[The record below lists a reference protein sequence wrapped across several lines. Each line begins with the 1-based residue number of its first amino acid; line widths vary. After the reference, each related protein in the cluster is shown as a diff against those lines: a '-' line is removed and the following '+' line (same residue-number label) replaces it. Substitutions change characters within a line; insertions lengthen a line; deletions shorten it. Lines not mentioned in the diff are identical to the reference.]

1 MKCTTCTNTDFKS
14 IHGRVFCANCGVR
27 AAQRLS
33 SFSPTQA
40 SNQQPDKIGATQVLD
55 LSASKP
61 PEAPKPTTNNS
72 QLLDLTKP
80 TTPTNTTA
88 ATRSQTHAK
97 SLHQKPRIN
106 ETKQDTPS
114 RTTSQQQQET
124 PLPPLEVPSP
134 PQPPVESMQQENTP
148 EPTYMQPHQTYTL
161 KEKELEDAL
170 ADTED
175 DQPIPTHRP
184 ITKEKKR
191 RSFGLGNLFASRV
204 MRTATVALSMVLLT
218 GYVTYLNYPSLTLRV
233 AANRANIEAAMP
245 GYVPN
250 GYSFSGPIAHSP
262 GQLVITFQDDEG
274 NISLSQSETR
284 WDSQSLLENKIRLS
298 ASTYDTYRENGLTIY
313 TYDGRYAA
321 WINSGILYE
330 IESENEINPEE
341 IVRMASS
348 L

>member
-1 MKCTTCTNTDFKS
+1 MKCTTCTNTDFKT
-14 IHGRVFCANCGVR
+14 IHGRVFCANCGIR

-33 SFSPTQA
+33 DFSATQTT
-40 SNQQPDKIGATQVLD
+40 NQQPDKVGAPQVLD
-55 LSASKP
+55 LSASIP
-61 PEAPKPTTNNS
+61 TETPKPSTTNP

-80 TTPTNTTA
+80 TAPIDPTIAN
-88 ATRSQTHAK
+88 RSRTHAQ

-106 ETKQDTPS
+106 EAGRDAPPLNA
-114 RTTSQQQQET
+114 
-124 PLPPLEVPSP
+124 PLPPQETSLPALEKPSVTE
-134 PQPPVESMQQENTP
+134 QPVEFNQQENAP

-170 ADTED
+170 ANAEADEPMVVD
-175 DQPIPTHRP
+175 KIP
-184 ITKEKKR
+184 TKEKRQR
-191 RSFGLGNLFASRV
+191 RFSFGSLFAARGL
-204 MRTATVALSMVLLT
+204 RTATVALSMVVLT
-218 GYVTYLNYPSLTLRV
+218 GYVTYLNYPNLTLRV

-245 GYVPN
+245 GYIPS

-262 GQLVITFQDDEG
+262 GQLVINFQDKAG

-330 IESENEINPEE
+330 IESENELNPDE
-341 IVRMASS
+341 IIRMASS

>member
-33 SFSPTQA
+33 NFSATQD
-40 SNQQPDKIGATQVLD
+40 SSHPPSKVGAPQVLD
-55 LSASKP
+55 LSATLP
-61 PEAPKPTTNNS
+61 ADTPKPTTSNP

-80 TTPTNTTA
+80 SPPVSPT
-88 ATRSQTHAK
+88 RKSQAHAK
-97 SLHQKPRIN
+97 SLHQKPRIH
-106 ETKQDTPS
+106 ETTQNTAPLS
-114 RTTSQQQQET
+114 APAQSTTS
-124 PLPPLEVPSP
+124 PPPSLEVTNRPE
-134 PQPPVESMQQENTP
+134 QPTDSGQQTNTP
-148 EPTYMQPHQTYTL
+148 EPTYMQPHQTYAL

-170 ADTED
+170 ADTETSAPPLAS
-175 DQPIPTHRP
+175 QIPA
-184 ITKEKKR
+184 KEKKHR
-191 RSFGLGNLFASRV
+191 RFKLSNLFASRA
-204 MRTATVALSMVLLT
+204 MRTATVTLSMVLLT
-218 GYVTYLNYPSLTLRV
+218 GYVTYLNYPNLTLRV

-262 GQLVITFQDDEG
+262 GQLVINFRDDEG

-330 IESENEINPEE
+330 IESETELDPEE